1 MSGSYPFLQ
10 FTEKSSAAKRCL
22 LRDGARVLAFSNGQ
36 GNIERAA
43 FEGTQILRMY
53 VAPKVSNKEMN
64 PRIISSAELITIFS
78 YFLGKIKSIFG
89 TIIAIFTY
97 QL

>member
-1 MSGSYPFLQ
+1 MAKKNNKMWSWCKPFRVMSGSDPFLQ

-53 VAPKVSNKEMN
+53 VSPKVSNKEMN
-64 PRIISSAELITIFS
+64 PRIISSTELSVTICAFS
-78 YFLGKIKSIFG
+78 
-89 TIIAIFTY
+89 
-97 QL
+97 